1 MKRKINDPD
10 MKLSARTTE
19 RWNFF
24 KCTEASAGANGGK
37 SGGGC
42 GCNVLQIFDFNS
54 NSIKMKIKN
63 YSTLSYWNGNCICTR
78 YKGTC
83 V

>member
-1 MKRKINDPD
+1 VYR
-10 MKLSARTTE
+10 
-19 RWNFF
+19 
-24 KCTEASAGANGGK
+24 EASAGANGGK

-63 YSTLSYWNGNCICTR
+63 YSTIANWNSNAFAQDTKEPVFKNA
-78 YKGTC
+78 Y
-83 V
+83 